1 MMNLIGKRSARNFA
15 RILGNFNSNLQ
26 FSTTPARQFL
36 FDRFPFPPSWYF
48 DPFRQMVPHTHRF
61 PRPMNPFAMLDHFF
75 DDNFNF
81 QVRDNAA
88 KVNINEAGE
97 LTYQVNISGFHPN
110 ELSVEMEGD
119 DIVIQGEHKEQKD
132 AESVHRKFIRR
143 FRIPEGIQKDTIK
156 CEIDPKGF
164 LTVTAKSAAVEG
176 GAERKSIPIDVKT
189 TTEAKSVGDK

>member
-1 MMNLIGKRSARNFA
+1 M
-15 RILGNFNSNLQ
+15 
-26 FSTTPARQFL
+26 
-36 FDRFPFPPSWYF
+36 
-48 DPFRQMVPHTHRF
+48 
-61 PRPMNPFAMLDHFF
+61 
-75 DDNFNF
+75 
-81 QVRDNAA
+81 QVRDNSA

-132 AESVHRKFIRR
+132 GNASFICLKTFQSSLQSLLSSAESVHRKFIRR
-143 FRIPEGIQKDTIK
+143 FRIPEGILKDTIK